1 MDTVVRN
8 VFVVDRPDY
17 LTNKNAATIMA
28 SRIEGFY
35 HERGLTDVKV
45 WLEPRSLPNT
55 DGETLNVHYDIR
67 SNLEFRVP
75 KAGITLDNSMA

>member
-1 MDTVVRN
+1 MTRN
-8 VFVVDRPDY
+8 VFAVDRPDY

-28 SRIEGFY
+28 SRIESFY

-55 DGETLNVHYDIR
+55 DGDTVNVHYDIR
-67 SNLEFRVP
+67 SNLVFKTP
-75 KAGITLDNSMA
+75 KAINSDNSLI